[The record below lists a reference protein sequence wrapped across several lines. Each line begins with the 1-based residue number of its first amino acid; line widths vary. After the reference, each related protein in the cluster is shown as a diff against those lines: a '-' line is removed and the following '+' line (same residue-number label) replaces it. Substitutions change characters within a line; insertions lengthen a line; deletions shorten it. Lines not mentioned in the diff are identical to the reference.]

1 MDENIMKK
9 KISVSVR
16 CNKCGNKLDVAK
28 VDWNWEN
35 AVQYQFF
42 CRNCHYN
49 IDITITGKVK
59 KEK

>member
-1 MDENIMKK
+1 MKK